1 MLLIEPATRNYTI
14 RDKITVYGTKK
25 QLFLMP
31 IAFSRRVRGF
41 FLKVD
46 ASFVFRQG
54 MKYKNKKPIINGNYH
69 IVTLDG
75 ESTNTFYFSPV
86 QEMNGF
92 YMWSYQMDANR
103 SGTFTLS
110 SGDDNRS
117 PFAMPKNSI
126 SVRFP
131 KDATDIVPKNTN
143 SIFLF
148 TEDEYISVVLNLIEN
163 SYCGDLYEKAGKYF
177 EDNKMKDYLFGIS
190 VSGGACY
197 WTTDKIEKLASDI
210 ETGVIQYGNY
220 KNYLENGSKPK
231 YFNSVVV
238 DLERLSDSS
247 TGSGIDNQLAYELDL
262 LRRFK
267 DCFKRIKRVAPW
279 CIVVTMG
286 HSGTFNAKPPFI
298 NGINKCEYVDYFSPQ
313 LYTWHYV
320 GCNEYTR
327 TGNNG
332 YSWGQFYTAIT
343 SNPQYAYRRSSMI
356 TPSLGFNN
364 TIFEV
369 NGTYGRSSIEDDNWG
384 SYIDKPGKTFKGPY
398 RGLYNHAGTNRG
410 KNPFFEVEDSILTLE
425 EIDSGKKFPNKDNE
439 DFHINYPT
447 YLDLGAADF
456 FGQMFRKDT
465 VNQKIGGSIQFA
477 NGNLTF

>member
-14 RDKITVYGTKK
+14 GDKITVSGTKK
-25 QLFLMP
+25 PLFLMP
-31 IAFSRRVRGF
+31 IAFTRKVRGF
-41 FLKVD
+41 FKKID
-46 ASFVFRQG
+46 STFVFKPG
-54 MKYKNKKPIINGNYH
+54 MKYKNKNPIINGNYH
-69 IVTLDG
+69 IVSLVDRM
-75 ESTNTFYFSPV
+75 STPPFYFSPI

-92 YMWSYQMDANR
+92 YMWSYKMDANR

-110 SGDDNRS
+110 SGDDDRS

-131 KDATDIVPKNTN
+131 KDATTIVPKNTN

-210 ETGVIQYGNY
+210 ENGVIQYGNY
-220 KNYLENGSKPK
+220 CKNGAKK
-231 YFNSVVV
+231 CFNSIVV

-262 LRRFK
+262 LRRFI
-267 DCFKRIKRVAPW
+267 DCFKRIKRIAPW

-286 HSGTFNAKPPFI
+286 HSGTFNAKPVFI
-298 NGINKCEYVDYFSPQ
+298 DGINQCEYVDYFSPQ

-343 SNPQYAYRRSSMI
+343 TNPQYEYRGSSMI
-356 TPSLGFNN
+356 APSLGFND
-364 TIFEV
+364 TTFEV
-369 NGTYGRSSIEDDNWG
+369 NGTYGRSSIEGDNWG
-384 SYIDKPGKTFKGPY
+384 SYIDNPGKIFSGSY

-410 KNPFFEVEDSILTLE
+410 KKPFFEVKDSILTDAE
-425 EIDSGKKFPNKDNE
+425 AEGDFPNPDNPN
-439 DFHINYPT
+439 FHITYPND
-447 YLDLGAADF
+447 LDRGAADF
-456 FGQMFRKDT
+456 FGKMFRKGL
-465 VNQKIGGSIQFA
+465 VKQKIGGSIQFA